1 MIEYTVQVDENA
13 TRWYLNGKLHREDG
27 PAYVGAS
34 GTKQWYLNGELHRED
49 GPAVED
55 ASGTKEW
62 WVNGK
67 RHREDGPAIERANG
81 SKAWWINGEELS
93 EDEFNAR
100 TTTKE
105 LTVAQIEKLLGHTVK
120 VVK

>member
-13 TRWYLNGKLHREDG
+13 TRWYLNGEFHREDG
-27 PAYVGAS
+27 PAVEDADGYKS
-34 GTKQWYLNGELHRED
+34 WYLNGELHRED
-49 GPAVED
+49 GPAYEHAD
-55 ASGTKEW
+55 GYKEW
-62 WVNGK
+62 WV
-67 RHREDGPAIERANG
+67 
-81 SKAWWINGEELS
+81 NGEELS

-105 LTVAQIEKLLGHTVK
+105 LTVGELEDLLGYKIK